1 MTAATTLTAEDH
13 LRVAQYV
20 QSTAGIQ
27 LPEHKRNLIEARLR
41 KRLRATGQSSFTAY
55 LDLALS
61 DADNEAER
69 EWLLDAITTNKT
81 EFFREPEHFRFLS
94 QYLQQALSSGHEAGV
109 SRPLSVWSSACST
122 GEEPY
127 TLAMV
132 LSELKRDKP
141 EFNFQI
147 HATDIAPSVLSV
159 ARQAIYPVARIAP
172 VDEPLRHRYLLKSR
186 DPARQQ
192 VRIVPELRERVS
204 FSRFNLVDGDY
215 PRTPEYDVI
224 FCRNVM
230 IYFSNDDRQNIIER
244 LRTSLR
250 VGGLLF
256 IGHSESI
263 GHQRNGFETLYPTV
277 YRRIS

>member
-1 MTAATTLTAEDH
+1 MSTGTALSAEDH
-13 LRVAQYV
+13 LRVAQFV
-20 QSTAGIQ
+20 QSTVGIQ

-41 KRLRATGQSSFTAY
+41 KRLRATGLRNFTEY

-61 DADNEAER
+61 ETSDGGEQ

-81 EFFREPEHFRFLS
+81 DFFREPEHFTFLR
-94 QYLQQALSSGHEAGV
+94 QHLLELLGNAEVAEVG
-109 SRPLSVWSSACST
+109 RPLNVWSSACST
-122 GEEPY
+122 GEEAY

-132 LSELKRDKP
+132 LSEVKREQP
-141 EFNFQI
+141 EFNFHI
-147 HATDIAPSVLSV
+147 HASDIAPSVLAV

-172 VDEPLRHRYLLKSR
+172 LAEPLRQRYLLKSR

-192 VRIVPELRERVS
+192 VRISPELRARVS
-204 FSRFNLVDGDY
+204 FSRFNLINGDY
-215 PRTPEYDVI
+215 PESPEYDVI

-230 IYFSNDDRQNIIER
+230 IYFNNTDRQTIIER
-244 LRTSLR
+244 LRASLR
-250 VGGLLF
+250 IGGLLF

-263 GHQRNGFETLYPTV
+263 GHQRAGFETLYPTV